1 MILSKCFTQYF
12 SKFGKPSSD
21 HRTRKGQISFQSQ
34 RRAMPKNAQTI
45 AQMHSFHML
54 ATMLKILQAR
64 FEQYV
69 NQELQMYKLGLEQ
82 AEETEIKLPKF
93 AVS

>member
-1 MILSKCFTQYF
+1 MMFSKCCTQYF
-12 SKFGKPSSD
+12 SKFGKLSSD
-21 HRTRKGQISFQSQ
+21 HRTRKSQISFQSQ
-34 RRAMPKNAQTI
+34 RRSMPKNAQTI

-54 ATMLKILQAR
+54 TSTLKIFQAR
-64 FEQYV
+64 FQQYV
-69 NQELQMYKLGLEQ
+69 NQELQMYKLGLEK